1 MIVTIPKGSHYSSG
15 LSLGSLHFGTK
26 ELAFAVNF
34 DESCLKLNGVQK
46 CDGDFNKLFGFSY
59 GLHQTNSVRI
69 GWKAVDG
76 KIRIAGYVYQNGVRT
91 IKGFTWVNPEQLNI
105 ISIKHDTQAGLVW
118 FGCGDKWL
126 SLPYTA
132 SPSVGYY
139 LNPYFGGDCNAP
151 ETMYIEMNRV
161 PVPARALVNK
171 SMEYGH
177 YDDPMQIDTPRN
189 IPIIIFWLVA
199 HCIISTII
207 FSFIVDEYIGAYG
220 IGVGVVS
227 YLLIQYYRKTNGS
240 KSIFNHG

>member
-1 MIVTIPKGSHYSSG
+1 MTVTIPKGSHYSSG
-15 LSLGSLHFGTK
+15 LSIGSLHFGTK
-26 ELAFAVNF
+26 ELAFVVNF
-34 DESCLKLNGVQK
+34 DESCLKLNGIQK

-76 KIRIAGYVYQNGVRT
+76 KIRIAGYVYRNGVRT
-91 IKGFTWVNPEQLNI
+91 IKGFAWVSTGSVAI
-105 ISIKHDTQAGLVW
+105 ISIQHDVQAGVVW

-132 SPSVGYY
+132 SPSMGYY

-171 SMEYGH
+171 IVEFE
-177 YDDPMQIDTPRN
+177 DVDPTEQSAPLN
-189 IPIIIFWLVA
+189 IPNIIFWLIA
-199 HCIISTII
+199 HSIICTVI

-227 YLLIQYYRKTNGS
+227 YLLIQYYRKT
-240 KSIFNHG
+240 KRSIQNHG

>member
-1 MIVTIPKGSHYSSG
+1 MTVTIPKGSHYSSG

-26 ELAFAVNF
+26 ELAFAVTF
-34 DESCLKLNGVQK
+34 DESCLALNGIQK

-69 GWKAVDG
+69 GWKAVGDR
-76 KIRIAGYVYQNGVRT
+76 IRVAGYVYQNGVRT
-91 IKGFTWVNPEQLNI
+91 IKGFGWVTPEQLTI
-105 ISIKHDTQAGLVW
+105 ISIQHDPSAGVVW
-118 FGCGDKWL
+118 FTCGDKVL

-171 SMEYGH
+171 TAILDH
-177 YDDPMQIDTPRN
+177 FDPTEQSTPLN
-189 IPIIIFWLVA
+189 IPNIIFWLIA
-199 HCIISTII
+199 HSIICTVI

-220 IGVGVVS
+220 IGVGVLS
-227 YLLIQYYRKTNGS
+227 YLLIQYYRKTKGS

>member
-1 MIVTIPKGSHYSSG
+1 MTVTIPKGSHYSSG

-34 DESCLKLNGVQK
+34 DESCLALNGIQK

-69 GWKAVDG
+69 GWKAVG
-76 KIRIAGYVYQNGVRT
+76 NRIRVAGYVYQNGVRT
-91 IKGFTWVNPEQLNI
+91 IKGFAWVNPEQLTI
-105 ISIKHDTQAGLVW
+105 ISIQHDTKAGLVW
-118 FGCGDKWL
+118 FGCGDKWI

-132 SPSVGYY
+132 KPSMGYY

-171 SMEYGH
+171 AIEFE
-177 YDDPMQIDTPRN
+177 DVDPTEQSTPRN
-189 IPIIIFWLVA
+189 IPNIIFWLIA
-199 HCIISTII
+199 HSIICTVI

-220 IGVGVVS
+220 ISVGVVS
-227 YLLIQYYRKTNGS
+227 YLLIQYYRKIKGS

>member
-1 MIVTIPKGSHYSSG
+1 MTVTIPKGSHYSSG
-15 LSLGSLHFGTK
+15 LSLGSLHFGIK

-46 CDGDFNKLFGFSY
+46 CDSDFNKLFGFSY
-59 GLHQTNSVRI
+59 GLHQTSSVRI
-69 GWKAVDG
+69 GWKSVDG
-76 KIRIAGYVYQNGVRT
+76 KIRIAGYVYEKGVRL
-91 IKGFTWVNPEQLNI
+91 IKGFEWVVTE
-105 ISIKHDTQAGLVW
+105 SIAIMSIQHDTKAGLVW
-118 FGCGDKWL
+118 FGCGNKWI

-139 LNPYFGGDCNAP
+139 LNPYYGGDCNAP

-171 SMEYGH
+171 VVEFDHDEEYI
-177 YDDPMQIDTPRN
+177 QQDTPRN
-189 IPIIIFWLVA
+189 IPNIIFWLIA
-199 HCIISTII
+199 HSIICTVI

-227 YLLIQYYRKTNGS
+227 YLLIQYYRKT
-240 KSIFNHG
+240 KRSIQNHG

>member
-1 MIVTIPKGSHYSSG
+1 MTVTIPKGSHYSSG

-26 ELAFAVNF
+26 ELAFAVTF
-34 DESCLKLNGVQK
+34 YQSCLALNGIQK

-69 GWKAVDG
+69 GWKAVGDR
-76 KIRIAGYVYQNGVRT
+76 IRVAGYVYQNGVRT
-91 IKGFTWVNPEQLNI
+91 IKGFAWATPEQLTI
-105 ISIKHDTQAGLVW
+105 ISIQHDIQAGLVW
-118 FGCGDKWL
+118 FTCGDKVL
-126 SLPYTA
+126 SLPYTT

-171 SMEYGH
+171 TAILDH
-177 YDDPMQIDTPRN
+177 FDPTEQSTPRN
-189 IPIIIFWLVA
+189 IPNIIFWLIA
-199 HCIISTII
+199 HSIICTVI

-227 YLLIQYYRKTNGS
+227 YLLIQYYRKTKGS

>member
-1 MIVTIPKGSHYSSG
+1 MTVTIPKGSHYSSG

-69 GWKAVDG
+69 GWKAVGDR
-76 KIRIAGYVYQNGVRT
+76 IRVAGYVYQNGVRT
-91 IKGFTWVNPEQLNI
+91 IKGFAWVNPEQLTI
-105 ISIKHDTQAGLVW
+105 ISIQHDTQAGVVW
-118 FGCGDKWL
+118 FTCGDKVL

-132 SPSVGYY
+132 SPTVGYY

-171 SMEYGH
+171 AIEFE
-177 YDDPMQIDTPRN
+177 DVDPTEQSTPRN
-189 IPIIIFWLVA
+189 IPNIIFWLIA
-199 HCIISTII
+199 HSIICTVI

-220 IGVGVVS
+220 IGVGVLS
-227 YLLIQYYRKTNGS
+227 YLLIQYYRKTKGS